1 MFMEILEWFDETGE
15 ELVHRLPAEGSAAF
29 ELGSQ
34 LIVRESQEAIFY
46 NGGQVR
52 DRFGPGRHT
61 LSTKNL
67 PLVNAALS
75 LPWGFNSPF
84 RCEVYFVNKKVFT
97 NLKWGTREPVVFAD
111 TRLGLVRL
119 RAHGQVSFRVSDPLV
134 CIHDLV
140 GTRASFGT
148 HDATDHLRD
157 VIVSRLR
164 EHLGE
169 TLTTVFE
176 LPASYDEMGEHLARR
191 LAGDFG
197 KYGLELVDFF
207 VTSVTPPEEVQSM
220 VDGQG
225 GLRLVPDLPAYLQ
238 YRAARS
244 LGGAP
249 AEGSNGHGGSYANAG
264 MIDAGVGLGVGLM
277 LPQMLAVQAQPRA
290 VSPGAHPELAGRTA
304 AGFCTACGTPLRGGD
319 RFCGRCGHRVG
330 DPVLGQPEPRSE

>member
-1 MFMEILEWFDETGE
+1 MFVEILEWFDETGE
-15 ELVHRLPAEGSAAF
+15 ELVHRLPEEGSADF

-67 PLVNAALS
+67 PLVTAALS
-75 LPWGFNSPF
+75 LPWGFRSPF

-97 NLKWGTREPVVFAD
+97 HLKWGTREPVIFAD
-111 TRLGLVRL
+111 SRLGLVRL

-140 GTRASFGT
+140 GTRGSFNT
-148 HDATDHLRD
+148 HDATDALRD
-157 VIVSRLR
+157 VIVSRLND
-164 EHLGE
+164 HLGE
-169 TLTTVFE
+169 NLTTVFD
-176 LPASYDEMGEHLARR
+176 LPASYDEMGQALAHR
-191 LAGDFG
+191 LAPDFG
-197 KYGLELVDFF
+197 KYGLELVDFY

-220 VDGQG
+220 VDAQG

-244 LGGAP
+244 LGHAR
-249 AEGSNGHGGSYANAG
+249 EGTSNGNGGSFAASS

-277 LPQMLAVQAQPRA
+277 LPQVLATQMSPRA
-290 VSPGAHPELAGRTA
+290 DSQGADPAIAETTA
-304 AGFCTACGTPLRGGD
+304 ASFCTACGASLRGGD

-330 DPVLGQPEPRSE
+330 DPVLGQPQLRSE